1 MKKAIVLMITL
12 GFIAIITA
20 LVLYTLSISKKSFDV
35 VSLID
40 AQNQFSLA
48 FKDFDRIL
56 VQNSKAVK
64 DADSLEMLLA
74 ASTIPPVTEPKTG
87 LTLGFEMRSKM
98 KRLNLNAILVQLL
111 PAEGNCDQNL
121 TTELLCRPL
130 VRFFDRY
137 EIRDR
142 RTMLDLLLDTVDRD
156 DIELGSDT
164 EIANEDIDFAQGKIY
179 SYNHLQKIFDRYYR
193 LTSDKNVFRLDR
205 EKVESLFY
213 FGDSNLST
221 QMLDCRIDPLAEEDP
236 FGYIVPSHMQAVEP
250 VEEGYYCAL
259 FRDKS
264 PALTTEPEL
273 SELKQLFRIKEFDSN
288 DTKSKYL
295 LKCNLILGT
304 GNLENELT
312 FTYDIT
318 HKRIESIDES
328 VSK

>member
-111 PAEGNCDQNL
+111 PAEGNCDKNL

-130 VRFFDRY
+130 MRLFDRY
-137 EIRDR
+137 EIRDS

-205 EKVESLFY
+205 EKLESLFY
-213 FGDSNLST
+213 FGDTNLST
-221 QMLDCRIDPLAEEDP
+221 QMLDCRSDPLAEEDP
-236 FGYIVPSHMQAVEP
+236 FSYILPAHMQAVEP
-250 VEEGYYCAL
+250 VEEDYYCAL
-259 FRDKS
+259 FRNKS
-264 PALTTEPEL
+264 PALTIEPEL
-273 SELKQLFRIKEFDSN
+273 SELKKLFRIKEFDLN

-304 GNLENELT
+304 ENLENELT